1 MAKKRKY
8 SKKEKSVAAK
18 KALDGKPDEDVI
30 PPPPLYD
37 PHSAKRL
44 SLMLGITANRLGL
57 SRSYASTIH
66 DRLFFPLRLLTLLR
80 KEADAVLCYDPT
92 APDRFIEGLRTLR
105 KHLPAPSASL
115 ANMDKVVRTK
125 RSSRGKYPSAQLVTF
140 EAIAPL
146 YQAAF
151 LASGGNTEIMHEAFG
166 HIASLSHAEQT
177 LESLHRNL
185 GRGGQAALD
194 DQFAWGVASARG
206 PFCGGSSPGRGP
218 EIDPSGNPWGGGPEG
233 DPWGGGPEGD
243 PWGGGPEGDPWGG
256 LPGGWIEPDDPEA
269 CDEPAWP
276 ILPGDD
282 NSLRLGCEGLLID
295 IFNSEAPS
303 LKVFGRL
310 RAWADN
316 IESIALEGSCHGDW
330 MVIQGQGFGDPQPD
344 NIALI
349 AHTVNGCRELDVDP
363 SDWSSTEIR
372 VQMPNELISGAVGF
386 YDKLAMN
393 AFNSWVGDMNATATQ
408 VLAAST
414 CLGRPLIFPTLQA
427 TLAIPCPPQT
437 AVNVIAVGPPAIR
450 YFQGSLGGNSAQT
463 NVVSPGDQ
471 LELSWEVENAA
482 SLTLSRETAA
492 GPDIPGSNPF
502 GFQQFLAVT
511 GTNSIT
517 LEPSSHT
524 SVTSATYRLRAE
536 NDCGQVDRSVTFLLS
551 KSPELE
557 IIGIEVTQGMQTPE
571 DDVALVAGKS
581 TVVRLIGTHT
591 MAEMNQP
598 ALPGVWGRIRY
609 FNEEFPTGTG
619 WDAPI
624 NDSSE
629 RPPEADFG
637 ARIDLPTSPNLGVT
651 NDTVNF
657 LIPEALCHGVLDIE
671 VELRVQGAGGT
682 DEIEGFSE
690 IVSQRFDGFE
700 FEERKPIRI
709 RYIPVTVD
717 PDTTGTLNMAPGIS
731 NPPTNQAC
739 RDLIEE
745 SLQQIPT
752 TAESISRHDSYS
764 IRISLDR
771 TIIETPFGEFSRSL
785 GYDIFGNSHLE
796 WIRLIRIC
804 AFIDITGLLCPEDD
818 DAYWAIIVP
827 TDGGWGRAH
836 IGGLEYLTPYRPI
849 TAAHELAHCLNQ
861 QHLAVQ
867 CPNGSEAPG
876 GTDPVDFENN
886 GMVTGI
892 PFDILNNSAL
902 NGTIFDL
909 MTYCSRRWV
918 SAQRWQ
924 QMFDFVGP
932 P

>member
-1 MAKKRKY
+1 MKKRKY

-30 PPPPLYD
+30 PPPPLHD

-44 SLMLGITANRLGL
+44 SMMLGITANRLGL

-66 DRLFFPLRLLTLLR
+66 NRLFLPLRLLALLR
-80 KEADAVLCYDPT
+80 KEADAVLCYEPT
-92 APDRFIEGLRTLR
+92 APDRFIGRLRTLG
-105 KHLPAPSASL
+105 KHLLSPSVSL
-115 ANMDKVVRTK
+115 ANMNKMAREK
-125 RSSRGKYPSAQLVTF
+125 RDCCGKYLSAQLVSF

-151 LASGGNTEIMHEAFG
+151 LASGGNTEVMDEAFG
-166 HIASLSHAEQT
+166 YIASVSHAEQT
-177 LESLHRNL
+177 LETLHRTL

-194 DQFAWGVASARG
+194 DQFAWGVASGRG
-206 PFCGGSSPGRGP
+206 PFCGGSIPGRGP
-218 EIDPSGNPWGGGPEG
+218 EIDPSGNPS
-233 DPWGGGPEGD
+233 GGGPEGD

-256 LPGGWIEPDDPEA
+256 LPGGWNEPDDPEA

-303 LKVFGRL
+303 MKVFGRL

-316 IESIALEGSCHGDW
+316 IESIVLEGSCHGDW
-330 MVIQGQGFGDPQPD
+330 MVIYGQGFGDPQPD
-344 NIALI
+344 NIRLI
-349 AHTVNGCRELDVDP
+349 AHTLSGCRELEVDP
-363 SDWSSTEIR
+363 SNWSSSEIR
-372 VQMPNELISGAVGF
+372 VQMPNELIPGAVGF
-386 YDKLAMN
+386 YDKLATN
-393 AFNSWVGDMNATATQ
+393 AFNSWAGDMNATAAQ
-408 VLAAST
+408 VLVASR
-414 CLGRPLIFPTLQA
+414 CLGRPLIFPTLQT

-437 AVNVIAVGPPAIR
+437 AVNVIVVGPPVIR
-450 YFQGSLGGNSAQT
+450 SFQGTLGGNTAQT
-463 NVVSPGDQ
+463 NLMSPGDQ

-502 GFQQFLAVT
+502 GFQQFLPVT
-511 GTNSIT
+511 GTNSLT
-517 LEPSSHT
+517 LEPSNHT
-524 SVTSATYRLRAE
+524 SVATATYRLRAQ

-557 IIGIEVTQGMQTPE
+557 ILGIEVTQGMQTPE

-581 TVVRLIGTHT
+581 TVVRLIGTHA

-598 ALPGVWGRIRY
+598 SLPGVWGRIRY
-609 FNEEFPTGTG
+609 FNEEFPNGTG

-624 NDSSE
+624 NDSSA

-637 ARIDLPTSPNLGVT
+637 ARINLPTNPNLGLT
-651 NDTVNF
+651 NNTVNF
-657 LIPEALCHGVLDIE
+657 LIPEALCHGMLDIE
-671 VELRVQGAGGT
+671 VELRVYGAGGT
-682 DEIEGFSE
+682 DDIEGFSE
-690 IVSQRFDGFE
+690 TVTQRFDGCE
-700 FEERKPIRI
+700 FEERKQIRI

-717 PDTTGTLNMAPGIS
+717 PDTTGTLNMVTGIS
-731 NPPTNQAC
+731 NPPTNQEC

-771 TIIETPFGEFSRSL
+771 TIIETPFGTFSRSL

-836 IGGLEYLTPYRPI
+836 IAGREYLTPYRPA
-849 TAAHELAHCLNQ
+849 TAGHELAHCLSQ
-861 QHLAVQ
+861 QHLAVP

-876 GTDPVDFENN
+876 GTDPVDFENS
-886 GMVTGI
+886 GVVTGV
-892 PFDILNNSAL
+892 PFDILNNRAIS
-902 NGTIFDL
+902 GTTFDL
-909 MTYCSRRWV
+909 MTYCNRRWV